1 MRQPSPGFH
10 LRSMTEMKLGQLL
23 VMLKTKQAAV
33 HQLLRRREGIA
44 VERSADPS
52 DEAQSALDRELS
64 IRALDRESSLLSD
77 IRFALRRIDDGTYG
91 VCQSCDEEISE
102 KRLTAMPWA
111 KYCIQCQEEMDRT
124 PDRDVE
130 LLAAS

>member
-1 MRQPSPGFH
+1 M
-10 LRSMTEMKLGQLL
+10 GQLV

-52 DEAQSALDRELS
+52 DEAQSALDRELN
-64 IRALDRESSLLSD
+64 IRALDRESSLLSE
-77 IRFALRRIDDGTYG
+77 IRFALQRIEDGSYG
-91 VCQSCDEEISE
+91 VCQSCDEDISE

-111 KYCIQCQEEMDRT
+111 KYCIRCQEEMDRAS
-124 PDRDVE
+124 DREVE
-130 LLAAS
+130 LPVAS